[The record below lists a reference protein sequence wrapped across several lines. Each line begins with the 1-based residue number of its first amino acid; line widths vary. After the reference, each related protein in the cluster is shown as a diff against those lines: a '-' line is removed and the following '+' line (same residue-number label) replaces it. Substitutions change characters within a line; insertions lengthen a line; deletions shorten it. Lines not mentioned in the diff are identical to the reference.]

1 MSLGRNPRIEFR
13 RFNRLITIEWLMKIL
28 WELYDFNDR
37 NLQLTI
43 KRCSVLGDV
52 TWDEVKKHPAQ
63 VVCVLMAFMK
73 LLAKRDSV
81 LEEIVEIYV
90 NNNIYEAFGKA
101 DKYFERLKKISE
113 NNDFIRGVD
122 LV

>member
-1 MSLGRNPRIEFR
+1 MSLGLNPRIEFS
-13 RFNRLITIEWLMKIL
+13 RFDRLITIEWLMKIL
-28 WELYDFNDR
+28 WELYDFNNRD
-37 NLQLTI
+37 LQLTI
-43 KRCSVLGDV
+43 KRCSVLGDA
-52 TWDEVKKHPAQ
+52 TWDEVEKHPAQ

-73 LLAKRDSV
+73 LLAKRDSM

-101 DKYFERLKKISE
+101 DKYFESLNEIYGK
-113 NNDFIRGVD
+113 NDFIRGVD